1 MDMRKRIYEIIEISN
16 EEKPINA
23 AYDGFMMFIITL
35 SIIPLMFKKGHRFF
49 PTIST
54 IVTVVFII
62 DYWLRLLTADYKLKK
77 GWASFFLYPFTPS
90 AIIDFL
96 SILPFL
102 SGVHKTFKLLRLL
115 RFLQAFRL
123 LRLVKA
129 LRYSKTFRLM
139 KDVLENS
146 KDSLLVIQSIVVSYV
161 FVSALLV
168 FNLEPKTFKNF
179 FEAMYW
185 SMISLT
191 TIGYGDICPVTT
203 VGRLVAMVS
212 SFLGV
217 AIVALPTSV
226 ITAGYMEAIKKEEKQ
241 EEDMME

>member
-1 MDMRKRIYEIIEISN
+1 
-16 EEKPINA
+16 
-23 AYDGFMMFIITL
+23 
-35 SIIPLMFKKGHRFF
+35 
-49 PTIST
+49 
-54 IVTVVFII
+54 
-62 DYWLRLLTADYKLKK
+62 
-77 GWASFFLYPFTPS
+77 
-90 AIIDFL
+90 
-96 SILPFL
+96 
-102 SGVHKTFKLLRLL
+102 
-115 RFLQAFRL
+115 
-123 LRLVKA
+123 
-129 LRYSKTFRLM
+129 M